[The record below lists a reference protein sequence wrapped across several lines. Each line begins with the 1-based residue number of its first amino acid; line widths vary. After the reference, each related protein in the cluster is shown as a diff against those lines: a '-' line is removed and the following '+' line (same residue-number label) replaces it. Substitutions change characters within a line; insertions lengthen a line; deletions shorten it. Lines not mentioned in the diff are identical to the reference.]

1 MARIRT
7 IKPEFWEDEHV
18 SHLPVACRLFYIG
31 CWNFADD
38 QGVFKANPTFLKSR
52 IFPYDD
58 DIDTDEIVSHL
69 QNLEEKK
76 MIIRFS
82 YERDSYYVIRRFSKH
97 QVIDKRYFRASVP
110 EELVANVLG
119 LPAPINGATMGTR
132 RGLVE
137 TPAQERKGSGEE
149 LENKKNEEEIFYEFL
164 FFKNIKNARQEV
176 QRFVA
181 YNASK
186 NPESSRYLC
195 MPIEQK
201 LNLLKMWQP
210 RESGKRCPEEFLAM
224 WQMLYNKIVA
234 INPSVAKQMLNEAVT
249 GKWDAG
255 GNPVVMCKSLVGS
268 YIKKNCDQFTEILS
282 IWTKGKSISFRPL
295 QNS

>member
-18 SHLPVACRLFYIG
+18 SHLPIACRLFYIG

-38 QGVFKANPTFLKSR
+38 QGVFKGNPTFLKSR

-58 DIDTDEIVSHL
+58 DIDSAEIVSHL
-69 QNLEEKK
+69 QKLEENN

-82 YERDSYYVIRRFSKH
+82 FERDNYYVIRRFSKH
-97 QVIDKRYFRASVP
+97 QVIDKRYFKSAVP
-110 EELVANVLG
+110 QELVAEILG
-119 LPAPINGATMGTR
+119 HPYPTNGVTVDAR
-132 RGLVE
+132 RELAE
-137 TPAQERKGSGEE
+137 TPGQERKGSGEG

-268 YIKKNCDQFTEILS
+268 YIKKNYDQFTEILS